1 MRSPMMRERKQ
12 QAMCH
17 GSIQCVGRLF
27 GQTPES
33 LVETDPAVDAAQ
45 GTQSSESSK
54 AVPSA
59 VGDTTAHEAFLHLCG
74 VVSYVEL
81 FVKAFVFSVSRE
93 FFST

>member
-1 MRSPMMRERKQ
+1 MP
-12 QAMCH
+12 
-17 GSIQCVGRLF
+17 GSVQCIGRLF

-59 VGDTTAHEAFLHLCG
+59 VGDTTAHEIFLQLCG
-74 VVSYVEL
+74 VISYVEL
-81 FVKAFVFSVSRE
+81 IANCPAIGGFLRHLLNI
-93 FFST
+93 TDGLQY